1 MTIKESAHIL
11 LVDDEVSIVR
21 SLGRALRQSFA
32 HSLLIDTCNS
42 GADALE
48 MLRERRFDVIVSD
61 LRMPGMGGM
70 ELLEKAAK
78 VQPDCVRMILTGTS
92 DFSTAQEA
100 MNGFG
105 VYRYLTKPWEI
116 DELVKHMGAAI
127 QHGASLRA
135 QREQALEWAASQ
147 GKVSPQEVE
156 RHRLEAMEPGITHV
170 EWDED
175 GCFVLPLHDSP

>member
-1 MTIKESAHIL
+1 MTPKESAHIL

-21 SLGRALRQSFA
+21 SLNRALRQAFP
-32 HSLLIDTCNS
+32 HSLLIDTCNC
-42 GADALE
+42 GDEALE
-48 MLRERRFDVIVSD
+48 MLRERRFDVILSD

-70 ELLEKAAK
+70 ELLEKAAG

-92 DFSTAQEA
+92 DFSTAQQA

-116 DELVKHMGAAI
+116 DDLVKHMGAAI
-127 QHGASLRA
+127 QHSASLRA

-147 GKVSPQEVE
+147 GKISPQEIE
-156 RHRLEAMEPGITHV
+156 RHRLEAMEPGITQV

-175 GCFVLPLHDSP
+175 GCFVLQLDNP

>member
-1 MTIKESAHIL
+1 
-11 LVDDEVSIVR
+11 
-21 SLGRALRQSFA
+21 
-32 HSLLIDTCNS
+32 
-42 GADALE
+42 
-48 MLRERRFDVIVSD
+48 
-61 LRMPGMGGM
+61 
-70 ELLEKAAK
+70 
-78 VQPDCVRMILTGTS
+78 MILTGTS

>member
-1 MTIKESAHIL
+1 MKNQESAHIL

-21 SLGRALRQSFA
+21 SLSRALRQAFPHA
-32 HSLLIDTCNS
+32 LLIDTCNS
-42 GADALE
+42 GAEALD
-48 MLRERRFDVIVSD
+48 LLGQRRYDVILSD

-70 ELLEKAAK
+70 ELLEKAAS

-92 DFSTAQEA
+92 DFSTAQQA

-116 DELVKHMGAAI
+116 DDLVKHMGAAI

-135 QREQALEWAASQ
+135 QREQSLEWAASQ
-147 GKVSPQEVE
+147 GKISPQEVE

-175 GCFVLPLHDSP
+175 GCFVLQLDNP